1 MYPYENRGELKELLY
16 LQANDKYERDMN
28 KEVVEEVGSLLN
40 KKIED
45 ILSPSPL
52 NYIGLI
58 GLIHQ
63 MSEGGKRHESRT
75 YTL

>member
-1 MYPYENRGELKELLY
+1 
-16 LQANDKYERDMN
+16 MN

-75 YTL
+75 YPL